1 MARTVRFDVLAT
13 AKAVGFDEA
22 DRKIQHLSGT
32 AKKSMSGLVVAA
44 AALAPALIPIAAAAT
59 GLGGIAVAGGVAVL
73 AIKGIQ
79 KEMKDGTPIGQAY
92 TANLATLKGNLTEL
106 EHTAAGGVL
115 TGFKKSVAQIQ
126 PLMPALNRD
135 TALYSSQ
142 LGEIAGNT
150 GVALV
155 TLFHRFEPLFAQ
167 FNQDLVAGSVK
178 LAAWAKSSTGVSSF
192 VAYAQAQLPKVEQ
205 FFGTLAVTVGHLA
218 QGFAPF
224 GGFILSDLT
233 AFSKVV
239 NAIPIPVLK
248 VAAPA
253 VISLVVA
260 MKAMQVAAAVAPGI
274 IKLNSA
280 LVGFAAA
287 ETTVGAASLALA
299 RTLGPAAVAIAA
311 IVAAAKGMDDIS
323 QKFKKDSFL
332 HDVFDPHNAD
342 ILKTQATGLDGLRT
356 AYWSLHDG
364 VSGTAQQLL
373 DWGSKAE
380 NAHIV
385 TTRFATS
392 GKDLNKALAD
402 LRAQVGPVSGGLD
415 DMGTAAAASAAKQK
429 TLTGE
434 MNKVKD
440 SAFSVTAQLG
450 FLNAALDK
458 LSNNSIDAEQS
469 ELQLKDSLA
478 NLVTQAKANGHS
490 LDENTAKGRANKEGL
505 LSIIQGINA
514 HAVAVGKQT
523 GSVGKATTALKTD
536 EAALRSSMTQ
546 AGYTKKQIDNL
557 IAAYAATPKQVA
569 TAIRANTINATRKLA
584 SLQAQLDHLR
594 GKDIVI
600 NTIQSFHT
608 IGAPNAGA
616 GGKLAIRDSGGPV
629 VGGTPYLIG
638 LNRRPEIF
646 VPEQSGQVMPI
657 GSGGGRMSTGGTTIN
672 LTVNAGLGTDGSAVG
687 RQIIGIIERAF
698 ASGETVAGG
707 RAAMR

>member
-126 PLMPALNRD
+126 PLMPALKRD

-205 FFGTLAVTVGHLA
+205 FFGTLAVTVGHFA

-233 AFSKVV
+233 AFSTLI

-253 VISLVVA
+253 VLTLVVA
-260 MKAMQVAAAVAPGI
+260 VKALAVAEAVSTKVTKLNTSLRELSAANVAAGAG
-274 IKLNSA
+274 A
-280 LVGFAAA
+280 LA
-287 ETTVGAASLALA
+287 GAAGIAGLAYA
-299 RTLGPAAVAIAA
+299 IGTVIKGPI
-311 IVAAAKGMDDIS
+311 
-323 QKFKKDSFL
+323 
-332 HDVFDPHNAD
+332 
-342 ILKTQATGLDGLRT
+342 
-356 AYWSLHDG
+356 
-364 VSGTAQQLL
+364 QQLL
-373 DWGSKAE
+373 HETGG
-380 NAHIV
+380 
-385 TTRFATS
+385 F
-392 GKDLNKALAD
+392 GKALTDSASLTDTFKQALITSKGAIDGNVFSTAALTLQQTGLAD
-402 LRAQVGPVSGGLD
+402 TLEKSGVSLIDLTSYLTAMANLTGSLSGVGAGA
-415 DMGTAAAASAAKQK
+415 TAAAAQQK
-429 TLTGE
+429 TLTDE
-434 MNKVKD
+434 MNKVK
-440 SAFSVTAQLG
+440 SGAFSVTAQLG

-458 LSNNSIDAEQS
+458 LSNNAIDAAQM
-469 ELQLKDSLA
+469 ELQLKDALAGAREALKGNGSSLSD
-478 NLVTQAKANGHS
+478 LTS
-490 LDENTAKGRANKEGL
+490 KGRANREWL
-505 LSIIQGINA
+505 LGQI
-514 HAVAVGKQT
+514 HAVNDHAAAVGKQT
-523 GSVGKATTALKTD
+523 GSVRKATDALASD
-536 EAALRSSMTQ
+536 EAQLRRAALA
-546 AGYTKKQIDNL
+546 AGLNKHQVDAL
-557 IAAYAATPKQVA
+557 IRTYEATPKQVA
-569 TAIRANTINATRKLA
+569 TIIKADTASASAKIR